1 MILADKIIR
10 LRKKNGW
17 SQEELAEK
25 MNVSRQ
31 AVSKWEGAQ
40 TIPDLEKILMLGN
53 LFGVTTDYLLKD
65 EIEDEEVAEEK
76 SNTPIKRV
84 SMETANEFLE
94 WRKKAA
100 ARIATGVFL
109 CILSPITLFIL
120 MAATTVPT
128 FGVTENVA
136 AALGLSILLIIVAVA
151 VMLFVLCDLKNAPFK
166 FIEKEPFE
174 TDYGVTGMVKEKQ
187 KEYKNT
193 YALYSVIGIFL
204 CVISPI
210 PLFMGA
216 FAKNG
221 FLMMI
226 MLTVTM
232 AVVGIGVLLLVIAN
246 IRWASMQKLLK
257 EGEFSQNKKTSEK
270 LNSAVQ
276 SVYWLVVTA
285 AYLGW
290 SFVTNDWHITWII
303 WPVAAVLSGIIE
315 VVCNFVGEKDK

>member
-100 ARIATGVFL
+100 VRIATGVFL

-120 MAATTVPT
+120 LASSTVPSL
-128 FGVTENVA
+128 GVSENVA
-136 AALGLSILLIIVAVA
+136 ASLGLSVLLIIVAVA

-166 FIEKEPFE
+166 FIDKEPFE

-187 KEYKNT
+187 KEYKNSYT
-193 YALYSVIGIFL
+193 LYNVLGVFL

-216 FAKNG
+216 FSENE
-221 FLMMI
+221 FLVMV

-232 AVVGIGVLLLVIAN
+232 TIVGIGVTLFVVAGV
-246 IRWASMQKLLK
+246 RQASMQKLLK

-315 VVCNFVGEKDK
+315 VVCNLVEVKDK